1 MESCGPGIQSME
13 RFKMDFGYFVKTTEP
28 LKNIIFRIEKKQNKR
43 LENSL
48 KISRETLKKH
58 EARHQK
64 NSKKTSRFQLS
75 LFAKKDKNSYLIGYQ
90 HF

>member
-1 MESCGPGIQSME
+1 MESCGPGIQSVE
-13 RFKMDFGYFVKTTEP
+13 GFKMNFENFVKTTGP

-43 LENSL
+43 LKNSL

-64 NSKKTSRFQLS
+64 NSKKNLPIPAEFIC
-75 LFAKKDKNSYLIGYQ
+75 KKG
-90 HF
+90 